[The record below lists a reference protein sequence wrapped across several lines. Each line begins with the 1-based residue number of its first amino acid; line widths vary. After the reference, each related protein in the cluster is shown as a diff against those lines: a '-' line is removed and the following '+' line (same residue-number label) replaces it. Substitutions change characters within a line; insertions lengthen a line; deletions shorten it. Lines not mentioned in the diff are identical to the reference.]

1 MTSFISKGTHAPLI
15 IAHRGAAGE
24 APENTLAA
32 FELALRQGC
41 DAIELD
47 IHLSKDDELIVCHD
61 RTIDR
66 TTDGSGA
73 IRDMIVTELKHFD
86 AGQWFHERYAGERI
100 PLLKEVFD
108 FVPEDILINVEIKE
122 TYEGQI
128 EERLV
133 QLLRDCNRLSQVVV
147 SSFDHKSLR
156 RLSHIEPE
164 VKIGLLYTMNAV
176 DHNELANLL
185 GVPVYALH
193 PYSKLMDREDIL
205 RATSHGLQVYPWTIN
220 TKAAMQQAI
229 DNGVSGIITDYPGV
243 LKELLSSQN
252 LYTSMI

>member
-1 MTSFISKGTHAPLI
+1 MKSPSSMNTRTPLI
-15 IAHRGAAGE
+15 IAHRGSAGE
-24 APENTLAA
+24 APENTMAA

-47 IHLSKDDELIVCHD
+47 IHLSKDGELIVCHD

-73 IRDMIVTELKHFD
+73 IREMTVTELKQFD
-86 AGQWFHERYAGERI
+86 AGRWFHEKYAGERI

-108 FVPEDILINVEIKE
+108 LVPQDIMINVEIKE

-128 EERLV
+128 EERLL
-133 QLLRDCNRLSQVVV
+133 QLLRDSNRLAQVVV
-147 SSFDHKSLR
+147 SSFDHKSLS
-156 RLSHIEPE
+156 RLKHIEPE

-176 DHNELANLL
+176 DHNELADLL

-193 PYSKLMDREDIL
+193 PYGKLIDQKDIL

-220 TKAAMQQAI
+220 TKDAMQQAI
-229 DNGVSGIITDYPGV
+229 DKGVSGIITDFPGV
-243 LKELLSSQN
+243 LKQLLSS
-252 LYTSMI
+252 

>member
-1 MTSFISKGTHAPLI
+1 MKSPSSMNTRTPLI
-15 IAHRGAAGE
+15 IAHRGSAGE
-24 APENTLAA
+24 APENSMAA

-47 IHLSKDDELIVCHD
+47 IHLSKDGELIVCHD

-73 IRDMIVTELKHFD
+73 IREMTVTELKQFD
-86 AGQWFHERYAGERI
+86 AGRWFHEKYAGERI

-108 FVPEDILINVEIKE
+108 LVPQDIMINVEIKE

-128 EERLV
+128 EERLL
-133 QLLRDCNRLSQVVV
+133 QLLRDSNRLAQVVV

-156 RLSHIEPE
+156 RLKHIEPE

-176 DHNELANLL
+176 DHHELANLI

-193 PYSKLMDREDIL
+193 PYGKLIDQEDIL

-220 TKAAMQQAI
+220 TKDAMQQAI
-229 DNGVSGIITDYPGV
+229 DKGVSGIITDYPGV
-243 LKELLSSQN
+243 LKQLLSS
-252 LYTSMI
+252 